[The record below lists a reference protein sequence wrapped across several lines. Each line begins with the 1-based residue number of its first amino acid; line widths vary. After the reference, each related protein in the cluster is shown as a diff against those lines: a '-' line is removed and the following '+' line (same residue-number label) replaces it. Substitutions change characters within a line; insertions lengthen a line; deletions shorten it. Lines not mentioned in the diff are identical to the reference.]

1 MAEAASKESGSRLD
15 RPNVIHCSTL
25 QAKAEESSTFS
36 PPDRLAFDMP
46 EQFVIESREENPFV
60 ELEKVADLLKRGEA
74 SPQISVRQLLSW
86 FGAQRRG
93 SYVVQTIRAE
103 LKRLGMDTV
112 PDFNDIWID
121 SELKFALCPPKSET
135 KSSVLAGEQSNST
148 SIDHELEQSVPVPPF
163 VGGIATDPTY
173 KIGKLEAAN
182 KKVVSVTPNQSLEQA
197 ITLML
202 GNGFSQLLVMQGDRD
217 VKGVISWESI
227 GARLALGRACQ
238 EVRECMTQPQIIGSD
253 QSLFAAVE
261 VIAQYQYVLVQAP
274 DRKITGIVTAADL
287 SRQFHQLSEPFLL
300 LSEIEQHV
308 RRMTVGK
315 FTQGELKQACDPND
329 SGRDI
334 HSVADLTL
342 GEYIRLLENP
352 LHWQRIGLKID
363 RAAFIEQLQTV
374 RRVRNDVMHFDP
386 DPLSPDD
393 LGSLRQFVIFMQSLR
408 ELGVVL

>member
-1 MAEAASKESGSRLD
+1 
-15 RPNVIHCSTL
+15 
-25 QAKAEESSTFS
+25 
-36 PPDRLAFDMP
+36 MP
-46 EQFVIESREENPFV
+46 EQIIESSEDNPFV
-60 ELEKVADLLKRGEA
+60 ELEKVADLVKRGEP

-93 SYVVQTIRAE
+93 SYVVQTIRTE
-103 LKRLGMDTV
+103 LKRLGIDTV

-121 SELKFALCPPKSET
+121 SDVRFALAPKKSEMESAT
-135 KSSVLAGEQSNST
+135 STDEQSNSQSTT
-148 SIDHELEQSVPVPPF
+148 SGADQSAPAPLF

-202 GNGFSQLLVMQGDRD
+202 GNGFSQLPVMQNDRE

-227 GARLALGRACQ
+227 GARLALGKSFP
-238 EVRECMTQPQIIGSD
+238 EVKDFMTQPQIISSE

-274 DRKITGIVTAADL
+274 DRRITGIVTAADL

-300 LSEIEQHV
+300 LGEIEQHV
-308 RRMTVGK
+308 RRLIVGK
-315 FTQGELKQACDPND
+315 FTQDELKLACDPND
-329 SGRDI
+329 SARDI

-342 GEYIRLLENP
+342 GEYIRLLENRA
-352 LHWQRIGLKID
+352 HWQKIGLKID
-363 RAAFIEQLQTV
+363 RATLIDQLQTV
-374 RRVRNDVMHFDP
+374 RRVRNEVMHFDP

-408 ELGVVL
+408 ELGVVQ